1 MLLHIEKKM
10 KALKITMMIAA
21 LTLSLQCKAEDPEA
35 RMHHKRTVSGN
46 DVLIDMALRPAG
58 FLATITGAALYVGL
72 SPFTAFSHA
81 FPPHDSFQKLGKVLV
96 VTPAK
101 FTFSRPVGDYTH
113 ESMY

>member
-1 MLLHIEKKM
+1 M
-10 KALKITMMIAA
+10 KALKIGT
-21 LTLSLQCKAEDPEA
+21 LTLALICSISSHAELPVNHESS
-35 RMHHKRTVSGN
+35 RRTVSGN

-58 FLATITGAALYVGL
+58 FIATIAGAALYVGL

-81 FPPHDSFQKLGKVLV
+81 FSPHDSFQKLGKLLV

-101 FTFSRPVGDYTH
+101 FTFSRSVGDYTH

>member
-1 MLLHIEKKM
+1 M
-10 KALKITMMIAA
+10 KALKIGILTVA
-21 LTLSLQCKAEDPEA
+21 LTWSITSHAELPANHEPS
-35 RMHHKRTVSGN
+35 KRTVSGN

-58 FLATITGAALYVGL
+58 FIATVAGAALYVGL

-81 FPPHDSFQKLGKVLV
+81 FSPHDSFQKLGKILV

-101 FTFSRPVGDYTH
+101 FTFSRSVGDYTH